1 LGAALA
7 PRRSASR
14 GRCVAL
20 ELRSLPVP
28 STAGAVRADS
38 IARPMDA
45 APDSPVPGALAP
57 GVPAAAAAEKLP
69 HEAEHLAGLE
79 RMRGLAPYYGW
90 VLDLAE
96 RLNGGPLGRR
106 ILDAGCGIGNFVE
119 LLRGRADEV
128 LAVDLSP
135 RNIEVLRERF
145 RGALNVDVLQTD
157 LDAERAAL
165 RARSVDAIVCLDVL
179 EHLDDD
185 AGLVRCFHEILPPGG
200 TLFVKV
206 PACPWLYGSLDEES
220 DHRRR
225 YTRKGLVA
233 VVRAAGF
240 DVRAARYMNVVGV
253 LPYFVKGRLLK
264 RRSTLSN
271 SFTPAQLG
279 WIKRSIG
286 LFRFVDR
293 LTGPPVGQSVVL
305 VARRPR

>member
-1 LGAALA
+1 
-7 PRRSASR
+7 
-14 GRCVAL
+14 V
-20 ELRSLPVP
+20 PVP
-28 STAGAVRADS
+28 STARAVRADS
-38 IARPMDA
+38 IARPMDR

-57 GVPAAAAAEKLP
+57 GALAAAAAEKLP

-106 ILDAGCGIGNFVE
+106 ILD
-119 LLRGRADEV
+119 EV

-135 RNIEVLRERF
+135 LNIEVLQERF
-145 RGALNVDVLQTD
+145 RGVPNVEVLQTD

-185 AGLVRCFHEILPPGG
+185 AGLVRCFYDILPPGG

-206 PACPWLYGSLDEES
+206 PACPWLFGSLDEES

-233 VVRAAGF
+233 VVQAAGF

-271 SFTPAQLG
+271 SFTSAQLG

>member
-1 LGAALA
+1 MDVA
-7 PRRSASR
+7 P
-14 GRCVAL
+14 
-20 ELRSLPVP
+20 
-28 STAGAVRADS
+28 DS
-38 IARPMDA
+38 IA
-45 APDSPVPGALAP
+45 PGAL
-57 GVPAAAAAEKLP
+57 AAAAAEKLP

-135 RNIEVLRERF
+135 RNIAVLRERF
-145 RGALNVDVLQTD
+145 RGAPNVEVLQTD

-185 AGLVRCFHEILPPGG
+185 AGLVRCFYDILPPGG

-206 PACPWLYGSLDEES
+206 PACPWLFGSLDEES

-225 YTRKGLVA
+225 YTRRSPRRARARRGLRGAGGALHERGGGVA
-233 VVRAAGF
+233 VLREGPDPEAPVDPVELVHAGPARRGSSARSASSARSTASRARRWGSRSCWWRAGRADRAA
-240 DVRAARYMNVVGV
+240 AAI
-253 LPYFVKGRLLK
+253 PPDS
-264 RRSTLSN
+264 RSA
-271 SFTPAQLG
+271 P
-279 WIKRSIG
+279 
-286 LFRFVDR
+286 
-293 LTGPPVGQSVVL
+293 
-305 VARRPR
+305 

>member
-1 LGAALA
+1 
-7 PRRSASR
+7 
-14 GRCVAL
+14 
-20 ELRSLPVP
+20 
-28 STAGAVRADS
+28 
-38 IARPMDA
+38 MDA
-45 APDSPVPGALAP
+45 APDSTAP
-57 GVPAAAAAEKLP
+57 GTLAAAAAEKLP

-79 RMRGLAPYYGW
+79 RMRGLEPYYGW

-135 RNIEVLRERF
+135 QNIAVLRERF
-145 RGALNVDVLQTD
+145 RGVSNVQVMQTD

-185 AGLVRCFHEILPPGG
+185 AGLVRCFYDILPPGG
-200 TLFVKV
+200 SLFVKV
-206 PACPWLYGSLDEES
+206 PACPWLFGSLDEES

-225 YTRKGLVA
+225 YSKRSLLA
-233 VVRAAGF
+233 LVRAAGF
-240 DVRAARYMNVVGV
+240 EVEAARYMNVVGV
-253 LPYFVKGRLLK
+253 LPYFVKGRILK

-286 LFRFVDR
+286 FFRAVDR
-293 LTGPPVGQSVVL
+293 VTGPPVGQSVVL